1 MSSAP
6 TPAKSPVEFI
16 ALTLDCADAESQE
29 RLRTFYADA
38 LGGEVVEGSVR
49 TRGLLLSFQAL
60 PSYKPPS
67 WPAAGAQMHFEW
79 AVEDLDAALRW
90 LQALGASL
98 AEHHDPEDLGMR
110 VMLDPAGHPFCV
122 MTKSSVRPAFRE
134 EAKYQQ
140 R

>member
-6 TPAKSPVEFI
+6 APANSPVEFI

-38 LGGEVVEGSVR
+38 LGGDVVEGSVR
-49 TRGLLLSFQAL
+49 ARGLLLSFQAL
-60 PSYKPPS
+60 PNYEPPN
-67 WPAAGAQMHFEW
+67 WPNAGAQVHFEW
-79 AVEDLDAALRW
+79 AVEDLDAALDW
-90 LQALGASL
+90 LQELGGSL
-98 AEHHDPEDLGMR
+98 AEHHDPDDLGMR

-122 MTKSSVRPAFRE
+122 MTTASVRSAFRS
-134 EAKYQQ
+134 EAQYQQ